1 MQGRGMLTGALKS
14 VEDIPD
20 RQRALNPRMADGTF
34 EKVLQLLML
43 YPLLSTT
50 PVVHLAKNSFE
61 AMNRI

>member
-20 RQRALNPRMADGTF
+20 RQRALNPRMADGSF

-43 YPLLSTT
+43 YPS
-50 PVVHLAKNSFE
+50 HLAKDSFE
-61 AMNRI
+61 AKNCI